1 MPPHGALLLALL
13 LLTPATTAG
22 ATTTTPP
29 TGPAAGAGAVTMAGA
44 EARAGAGTEARA
56 GAGTELRV
64 GGVAGSRSIP
74 GFGALTAPHTPAGTA
89 DAVPTAGLAAKT
101 GSGAGAP
108 AAAGSGSL
116 PGLGAVPALGAVPGF
131 GVLAAPRAR
140 GGLTGH
146 GVGGRPVVVT
156 DRGAVRGR
164 EGGGVRTFEGI
175 PYAAPP
181 TGALRWRL
189 PEPAAPWAGVR
200 DAGAPGARCVQ
211 LPAVGPG
218 GPSGSEDCL
227 FLNVTVPGDATGIT
241 GNRPLSSAG
250 IAPGAHPAGAAGG
263 ARRAGTAGARSRP
276 VMVWFHGGGFMNG
289 AGELYRADRLAS
301 AGGAVVVT
309 VNYRLGIFGLFGHP
323 ALHGAPGFALADQQ
337 AALRWVRA
345 NAARFGGDPG
355 NVTVFGESAGALSV
369 CLHLTSPASAGL
381 FHRAI
386 VQSGSCSLRIP
397 AHSLLPALP
406 AYEPFVA
413 QSLTAARGAAAA
425 VRLGCGRP
433 TDAEVLRCLRGLPP
447 GALATPELMTLF
459 SVVSYGTP
467 LLPTEPRRALEQ
479 SEFHRVPV
487 VQGSTRDEM
496 RIFLGQTLA
505 AHPVADAQAYRSRL
519 RAAFGEG
526 AAGLVEAAYPVTAH
540 PTPALAFAAVLT
552 DASFVCPQLRDSR
565 ALARHVPTYDYVFD
579 DRGAPDFTGLPPVP
593 GFPYGASHGSELP
606 YLFDTGLPMSAA
618 QRVLAE
624 RMTGYWT
631 RFAATGDPGL
641 PGAGPRWPRS
651 PAVLSLAPESSG
663 GIRPVDAAARHHCGL
678 WDSVG
683 QALERADS

>member
-1 MPPHGALLLALL
+1 MASAGALLLALL
-13 LLTPATTAG
+13 L
-22 ATTTTPP
+22 TTTPAATATATSP
-29 TGPAAGAGAVTMAGA
+29 SGPGPRAGAQAGAQAGAAPFGGAGAAFGGV
-44 EARAGAGTEARA
+44 GAGLSEERSGDGT
-56 GAGTELRV
+56 GAIV
-64 GGVAGSRSIP
+64 GE
-74 GFGALTAPHTPAGTA
+74 
-89 DAVPTAGLAAKT
+89 
-101 GSGAGAP
+101 
-108 AAAGSGSL
+108 
-116 PGLGAVPALGAVPGF
+116 
-131 GVLAAPRAR
+131 
-140 GGLTGH
+140 
-146 GVGGRPVVVT
+146 RPVVET

-164 EGGGVRTFEGI
+164 EAAGYFTFEGI

-181 TGALRWRL
+181 TGPLRWRL
-189 PEPAAPWAGVR
+189 PEPAARWAGVR

-218 GPSGSEDCL
+218 APSGSEDCL
-227 FLNVTVPGDATGIT
+227 FLNVTVPGAAIGA
-241 GNRPLSSAG
+241 GRPSSTAVIG
-250 IAPGAHPAGAAGG
+250 PGAHPAPMLPAGAAGPTG
-263 ARRAGTAGARSRP
+263 AAGPARAADPMGAPGPSGSADPTGAPGPAGAGVDVGVRAVGSSQGAGTSGVPARP

-289 AGELYRADRLAS
+289 AGDLYRPGRLAS

-323 ALHGAPGFALADQQ
+323 ALHGAPAFALADQQ

-355 NVTVFGESAGALSV
+355 NVTVFGESAGGLSV

-386 VQSGSCSLRIP
+386 VQSGSCSLIVP

-406 AYEPFVA
+406 AYEPFVPE
-413 QSLTAARGAAAA
+413 SRTVARGAEAA

-433 TDAEVLRCLRGLPP
+433 ADAEVLECLRGLAPEV
-447 GALATPELMTLF
+447 LATPGLMTLF
-459 SVVSYGTP
+459 SAVSYGTP
-467 LLPTEPRRALEQ
+467 LLPTEPRRALERG
-479 SEFHRVPV
+479 EFHRVPV

-505 AHPVADAQAYRSRL
+505 AYPVADAQAHRARL
-519 RAAFGEG
+519 RAAFGSRS
-526 AAGLVEAAYPVTAH
+526 AGLVEAAYPVTAH
-540 PTPALAFAAVLT
+540 PTPALAFAAALT

-565 ALARHVPTYDYVFD
+565 ALARHVPTYDYGFD
-579 DRGAPDFTGLPPVP
+579 DRSAPDFTGLPPVP

-606 YLFDTGLPMSAA
+606 YLFDTGLPMTAA

-631 RFAATGDPGL
+631 RFAATGDPNA
-641 PGAGPRWPRS
+641 PGTGPWWPRS
-651 PAVLSLAPESSG
+651 PAVLSLAPQDSAPQNSG

-683 QALERADS
+683 QALERAGS

>member
-1 MPPHGALLLALL
+1 MASAGALLLALL
-13 LLTPATTAG
+13 LTAAPAATASAASPSGTGTG
-22 ATTTTPP
+22 AES
-29 TGPAAGAGAVTMAGA
+29 GSAAGAVSVVPAEAGA
-44 EARAGAGTEARA
+44 IG
-56 GAGTELRV
+56 
-64 GGVAGSRSIP
+64 
-74 GFGALTAPHTPAGTA
+74 
-89 DAVPTAGLAAKT
+89 
-101 GSGAGAP
+101 GSGAGTVFAP
-108 AAAGSGSL
+108 FGGA
-116 PGLGAVPALGAVPGF
+116 GLGRTADRSGA
-131 GVLAAPRAR
+131 
-140 GGLTGH
+140 
-146 GVGGRPVVVT
+146 GVGARTSSGTGERPVVET

-164 EGGGVRTFEGI
+164 EAAGYRTFEGI

-181 TGALRWRL
+181 TGPLRWRL
-189 PEPAAPWAGVR
+189 PEPAARWTGVR

-227 FLNVTVPGDATGIT
+227 FLNVTAPKPAS
-241 GNRPLSSAG
+241 PEMASADPA
-250 IAPGAHPAGAAGG
+250 APHTSG
-263 ARRAGTAGARSRP
+263 RP

-289 AGELYRADRLAS
+289 AGDLYRSGRLAS

-386 VQSGSCSLRIP
+386 VQSGSCSLTIP

-406 AYEPFVA
+406 AYEPFVPEPRTVA
-413 QSLTAARGAAAA
+413 QGAAAA
-425 VRLGCGRP
+425 ARLGCGRSE
-433 TDAEVLRCLRGLPP
+433 AEEVLGCLRRLAPEV
-447 GALATPELMTLF
+447 LATPELMTLF
-459 SVVSYGTP
+459 SAVSYGTP
-467 LLPTEPRRALEQ
+467 LLPTEPRRALERG
-479 SEFHRVPV
+479 EFHRVPV
-487 VQGSTRDEM
+487 MQGSTRDEM

-505 AHPVADAQAYRSRL
+505 AHPVAGAQAYRSRL
-519 RAAFGEG
+519 RAAFGAR
-526 AAGLVEAAYPVTAH
+526 AAGLVEAAYPLTAH

-565 ALARHVPTYDYVFD
+565 ALARHVAAYDYGFD
-579 DRGAPDFTGLPPVP
+579 DRRAPDFPGLPPVP
-593 GFPYGASHGSELP
+593 GFPYGASHGYELP
-606 YLFDTGLPMSAA
+606 YLFDTGLPMGAP
-618 QRVLAE
+618 QRALAE

-631 RFAATGDPGL
+631 RFAATGDPNA
-641 PGAGPRWPRS
+641 PGTGPWWPRS
-651 PAVLSLAPESSG
+651 PAVLSLAPEDSG

-678 WDSVG
+678 WDSAE
-683 QALERADS
+683 QTLDPERAGP

>member
-1 MPPHGALLLALL
+1 MGA
-13 LLTPATTAG
+13 
-22 ATTTTPP
+22 
-29 TGPAAGAGAVTMAGA
+29 
-44 EARAGAGTEARA
+44 
-56 GAGTELRV
+56 
-64 GGVAGSRSIP
+64 
-74 GFGALTAPHTPAGTA
+74 
-89 DAVPTAGLAAKT
+89 
-101 GSGAGAP
+101 
-108 AAAGSGSL
+108 
-116 PGLGAVPALGAVPGF
+116 
-131 GVLAAPRAR
+131 
-140 GGLTGH
+140 
-146 GVGGRPVVVT
+146 RPVVET

-164 EGGGVRTFEGI
+164 GAAGYRTFEGI

-181 TGALRWRL
+181 TGPLRWRF

-227 FLNVTVPGDATGIT
+227 FLNVTVPGGTAGTGPSPST
-241 GNRPLSSAG
+241 AG
-250 IAPGAHPAGAAGG
+250 SGPGAHPAPNLPPGAPGPARSTGREPSTGPAGAARPAGAAGPTG
-263 ARRAGTAGARSRP
+263 AAGPAGAPDPAGAPGPAEAPGPAGAFTDGRPAGPPQRAGTTATPPRP

-289 AGELYRADRLAS
+289 AGDLYRPGRLAA

-323 ALHGAPGFALADQQ
+323 ALHGAPAFALADQQ

-355 NVTVFGESAGALSV
+355 NVTVFGESAGGLSV
-369 CLHLTSPASAGL
+369 CMHLTSPASAGL

-386 VQSGSCSLRIP
+386 VQSGSCSLVVP

-406 AYEPFVA
+406 AYEPFVPE
-413 QSLTAARGAAAA
+413 SLTVARGTAAAI
-425 VRLGCGRP
+425 RLGCGRP
-433 TDAEVLRCLRGLPP
+433 VGEEVLECLRGLAPE
-447 GALATPELMTLF
+447 ALATPELTTLF
-459 SVVSYGTP
+459 SAVSYGTP
-467 LLPTEPRRALEQ
+467 LLPAEPRRALERG
-479 SEFHRVPV
+479 EFHRVPV

-505 AHPVADAQAYRSRL
+505 AYPVADPQAYRSRL
-519 RAAFGEG
+519 RAAFGTH
-526 AAGLVEAAYPVTAH
+526 AGLVEDAYPVTDH
-540 PTPALAFAAVLT
+540 PTPALAFAAALT

-565 ALARHVPTYDYVFD
+565 ALARHVPTYDYGFD
-579 DRGAPDFTGLPPVP
+579 DRRAPDFTGLPPVP

-618 QRVLAE
+618 QRVLSE

-631 RFAATGDPGL
+631 RFAATGDPNA
-641 PGAGPRWPRS
+641 PGTGPWWPRS
-651 PAVLSLAPESSG
+651 PAVLSLAPEALASEALAPEDTG

-683 QALERADS
+683 QALDERAGS